1 MPKTRK
7 PSISK
12 KLVENSISAIFSAI
26 EIHNKPVF
34 QYRYE
39 TTVILLI
46 NARELLLKWYIY
58 KYDRKVKLREKKDW
72 RKNPK
77 PFLDC
82 VSFVKTKLWKKY
94 SHRFANIEKIYEYR
108 CNYIHY
114 YWEDLDSL
122 MFLMISEN
130 IKFYVKFIQEF
141 FPNIKLPD
149 ENLIILPLWLKPVIS
164 AVDILSN
171 LDKSKD
177 ASKDVKEFIKS
188 IINTSIELWEEWN
201 DNGIFSQYWIKLY
214 NEKSTSNAEITAKRT
229 QWDWVKIDNSK
240 KIRIITAWN
249 WTDIWSEKV
258 RFGTFSEEKEYQ
270 NQFFPYTYRDL
281 IVEIWKK
288 FPYKNRYDIRDKIK
302 KYKNNQEYAF
312 VCKWETQIKYN
323 EKLVDIIWKS
333 FPDNPRLEHLKPK
346 D

>member
-7 PSISK
+7 PSVSK
-12 KLVENSISAIFSAI
+12 KLVENSISAMFSAI
-26 EIHNKPVF
+26 EIHNKPIF

-39 TTVILLI
+39 TTIILMI
-46 NARELLLKWYIY
+46 NSRELLIKWYIY
-58 KYDRKVKLREKKDW
+58 KYDRKIKLREKKDW

-130 IKFYVKFIQEF
+130 IKFYIKFIQEF

-149 ENLIILPLWLKPVIS
+149 ENLIILPLWMKPIIS

-171 LDKSKD
+171 LDKSKET
-177 ASKDVKEFIKS
+177 SKEVKEFIKS
-188 IINTSIELWEEWN
+188 IIDTSIELWEEWN

-214 NEKSTSNAEITAKRT
+214 NEKSTTNAEITA
-229 QWDWVKIDNSK
+229 IDNSK
-240 KIRIITAWN
+240 KIKIINTSEN
-249 WTDIWSEKV
+249 WEANVEQARLLTISEQKEFQKMYFPLTNNEL
-258 RFGTFSEEKEYQ
+258 RASIKEKY
-270 NQFFPYTYRDL
+270 
-281 IVEIWKK
+281 
-288 FPYKNRYDIRDKIK
+288 PYKYRYRINDEIK
-302 KYKNNQEYAF
+302 KYQNNQEYAF
-312 VCKWETQIKYN
+312 ACSWEIQIKYS
-323 EKLVDIIWKS
+323 EKLVDIIGES
-333 FPDNPRLEHLKPK
+333 FEDNPNKIHLKPNN
-346 D
+346 